1 MKRSTREWVNKA
13 EADRVAAQ
21 KCSRDTTPLHDVV
34 CFHCQQCAEK
44 YLKALLEELAL
55 AIPKTHDLDNL
66 LTLLLPHHCSLRSL
80 RRGLIF
86 LTDFAVDTRYPGNN
100 ASKRQAASA
109 LRWADRVRTT
119 ARTLLGIRPRKA
131 RRKKAL

>member
-1 MKRSTREWVNKA
+1 
-13 EADRVAAQ
+13 
-21 KCSRDTTPLHDVV
+21 VV

-44 YLKALLEELAL
+44 YLKGVLEELAL

-66 LTLLLPHHCSLRSL
+66 LTLLLPHHSSLRSL
-80 RRGLIF
+80 RRGLVF

-109 LRWADRVRTT
+109 LRWTDRVRATVR
-119 ARTLLGIRPRKA
+119 ALLGIRPRGK
-131 RRKKAL
+131 RRKKSP